1 MARSG
6 PGAGEPPVAIAAQRG
21 SGSAPRP
28 EAGGRNRKAA
38 WGLVILGI
46 VGHVLRRRHV
56 YEGAAVAV
64 IVLGSLKRIGQE
76 SGSSALT
83 RLAAWNK
90 REIQRLE
97 RKAASHVREIKGA
110 ERA

>member
-1 MARSG
+1 M
-6 PGAGEPPVAIAAQRG
+6 
-21 SGSAPRP
+21 
-28 EAGGRNRKAA
+28 
-38 WGLVILGI
+38 
-46 VGHVLRRRHV
+46 VGHVLRRRHA
-56 YEGAAVAV
+56 YEGVAVAA

-76 SGSSALT
+76 SGSSTLA

-97 RKAASHVREIKGA
+97 RKAASRVREIKGA

>member
-6 PGAGEPPVAIAAQRG
+6 PGAGKPPVAITAQRG

-28 EAGGRNRKAA
+28 EAGGRNRKVA
-38 WGLVILGI
+38 WGLVVLGM
-46 VGHVLRRRHV
+46 VGHVVRRRYV
-56 YEGAAVAV
+56 YEGVVLAA

-76 SGSSALT
+76 SGSSTLA

-97 RKAASHVREIKGA
+97 RKAARQVREIKGA
-110 ERA
+110 ERV